1 MAKGFNNIPP
11 VEEFRRNTSW
21 GRTRTPKNILS
32 THRAGINAAG
42 GGLTITAGNTSDLFN
57 TENQRFLFVEI
68 QAEGNGNEVL
78 TVKGKMHAG
87 SGTAQLIPGQPTM
100 NAVGLYKIDLLG
112 IDQVSFTCT
121 GGASMTIFAACC
133 TF

>member
-1 MAKGFNNIPP
+1 MAELPNSFH
-11 VEEFRRNTSW
+11 THQSW
-21 GRTRTPKNILS
+21 GRTRSPKNILS
-32 THRAGINAAG
+32 PHRKGTDGTSGLVVAAG
-42 GGLTITAGNTSDLFN
+42 ATSALFN

-68 QAEGNGNEVL
+68 SAEGNGSEVV

-100 NAVGLYKIDLLG
+100 DAIGLYKIDLLG

-121 GGASMTIFAACC
+121 GGTSVTIFAACS

>member
-1 MAKGFNNIPP
+1 MSYNANNTDH
-11 VEEFRRNTSW
+11 VRFSSW
-21 GRTRTPKNILS
+21 GRTRSPKNILS
-32 THRAGINAAG
+32 NHRKGVDGTN
-42 GGLTITAGNTSDLFN
+42 GLTVAEGNTSALFN

-68 QAEGNGNEVL
+68 SAEGNGSEVV

-100 NAVGLYKIDLLG
+100 NATGLYKIDLLG
-112 IDQVSFTCT
+112 IDQISFTCT
-121 GGASMTIFAACC
+121 GGTSVTIFAACS